1 MLLFQLFKI
10 INLACGKYV
19 QDNYMDRGL
28 ITFCPCGKSGCNIS
42 KKIGRLCCQFLQV
55 ARSMKKNCKV
65 SYTISTRI
73 VFIVIY
79 RKSSYNMIFQ
89 IKLDLK
95 CVGVEAETWTKFQ
108 RMYTRVINRDG
119 EFTVDGALTSSFD
132 NITFRNLF

>member
-1 MLLFQLFKI
+1 
-10 INLACGKYV
+10 
-19 QDNYMDRGL
+19 
-28 ITFCPCGKSGCNIS
+28 
-42 KKIGRLCCQFLQV
+42 
-55 ARSMKKNCKV
+55 
-65 SYTISTRI
+65 
-73 VFIVIY
+73 
-79 RKSSYNMIFQ
+79 MIFQ